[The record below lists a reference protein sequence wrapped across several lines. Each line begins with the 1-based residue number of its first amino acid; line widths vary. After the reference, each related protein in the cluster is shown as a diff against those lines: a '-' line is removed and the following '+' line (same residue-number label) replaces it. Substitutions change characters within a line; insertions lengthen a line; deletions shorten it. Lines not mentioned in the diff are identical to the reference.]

1 MREDSD
7 PADWITCCQPR
18 DEDVLTAF
26 QDRLGAMD
34 VGRWKDNCLASLG
47 SNCKIER
54 GKTGLP
60 ATEVFIQITKYSE
73 VSIVDIQACIRVRH
87 VKPSRQIPHKVRTL
101 ESLEVSTPDFPH
113 QRSNNSFDFQIEF
126 LLNLR
131 PTWRSKSKSRSI
143 FRSDGG
149 LVTFTSLLADCRFRP
164 TIRMVDRLD
173 H

>member
-26 QDRLGAMD
+26 QDRLGALE
-34 VGRWKDNCLASLG
+34 VGRGKEICLAVWG
-47 SNCKIER
+47 RNGKGGR
-54 GKTGLP
+54 GKIVLP

-73 VSIVDIQACIRVRH
+73 VSIVDIQTCIRVRH
-87 VKPSRQIPHKVRTL
+87 VKPSRQIPHKVRTF

-113 QRSNNSFDFQIEF
+113 QWSNNGFDFQIEF

-131 PTWRSKSKSRSI
+131 PTWRSESESRSI
-143 FRSDGG
+143 FRSDGR
-149 LVTFTSLLADCRFRP
+149 LVSFASLFADCRFRP
-164 TIRMVDRLD
+164 T
-173 H
+173 